1 MHGFPTDMLRFSR
14 KVKTMFGSF
23 TPGVKSFIIVCIM
36 FKIRSRAFF
45 KITLL
50 ARLYV
55 RFSILLTCDMWKTP
69 A

>member
-14 KVKTMFGSF
+14 KTMFGSS

-45 KITLL
+45 IIALL
-50 ARLYV
+50 ARLYASV
-55 RFSILLTCDMWKTP
+55 SILLTCDMWKTP